1 MVCIFL
7 GSILSPETAG
17 YRCAGVVLVCP
28 LLLPVSF
35 LWDLVSY
42 WSLLASYWLARG
54 ATTHEDKVQDVQ
66 EQVIIFSVNIFGV
79 YV

>member
-1 MVCIFL
+1 ML
-7 GSILSPETAG
+7 GKDSVMGNKGPLYGLNWA
-17 YRCAGVVLVCP
+17 ALVCP

-54 ATTHEDKVQDVQ
+54 ALTHEDKLRDVQD
-66 EQVIIFSVNIFGV
+66 QVIIFYF
-79 YV
+79 YFL